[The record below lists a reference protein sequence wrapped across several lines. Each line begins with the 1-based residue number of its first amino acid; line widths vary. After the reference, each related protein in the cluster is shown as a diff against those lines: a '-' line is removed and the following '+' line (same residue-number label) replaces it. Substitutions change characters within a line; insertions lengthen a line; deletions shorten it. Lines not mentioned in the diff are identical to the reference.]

1 MRAQARLMLVVL
13 AVLVA
18 GGVAWQLLFTADD
31 AERLIITSA
40 DGATVRVAG
49 GAAAQP
55 VSAGHVVRDRD
66 QLVVGDGG
74 SAVLEMGEGTR
85 LELAERSS
93 IRVLEVDP
101 EGVRVELEGGRLE
114 ARVTPGSPMLG
125 IGSRGR
131 EIVAR
136 DADVRVGVD
145 GDGVLAVTASRGEV
159 EVQGVEGVQA
169 LQAGQRLGAM
179 PEQPG
184 VVDAAT
190 LALLLQVQ
198 WPDGAVRDGTIPV
211 RGQTAPFARVDID
224 SAGGTSRTLRAGA
237 DGRFAAEVPLE
248 EGANAVTVHASDP
261 NGAEADAAGSVER
274 DSRPPSA
281 TSVEVGWGP

>member
-1 MRAQARLMLVVL
+1 MRGQARLLLVVL

-18 GGVAWQLLFTADD
+18 GGLAWQLLFSVDD
-31 AERLIITSA
+31 TERLIITSA

-66 QLVVGDGG
+66 QLVVGEGG

-131 EIVAR
+131 EIIAR

-145 GDGVLAVTASRGEV
+145 GDGALAVTPSRGTV
-159 EVQGVEGVQA
+159 EIRGVDGVEA
-169 LQAGQRLGAM
+169 LEAGQRLGAM
-179 PEQPG
+179 PDEPG
-184 VVDAAT
+184 AVDEAT
-190 LALLLQVQ
+190 LELLLRVQ
-198 WPDGAVRDGTIPV
+198 WPGGAVRADSAPV
-211 RGQTAPFARVDID
+211 QGQTAPYARIDID
-224 SAGGTSRTLRAGA
+224 GVGGTTRTLRAGP
-237 DGRFAAEVPLE
+237 DGRFEVDVPLE
-248 EGANAVTVHASDP
+248 EGPNAVAVRASDP
-261 NGAEADAAGSVER
+261 TGAQASAAGSVER